1 MSEITVTL
9 WPNVNDA
16 DGSAWTTNS
25 WENIFKRLESPIPY
39 RGEKDHPGWSAG
51 RFEPCH
57 RNKQNVRQMFAVV
70 FDYDNKITET
80 IGGKKVSRRVDHP
93 VTMDAICEAWGD
105 AFGLVHTSRSHR
117 PEWPR
122 FRVVLVLSR
131 PVSAFE
137 YAELWARLEERAGH
151 VDVQT
156 KDCSR
161 LWYLPAKVDGGEFL
175 SKRLSGVPLNVD
187 GILARPV
194 AQKRVSEPY
203 KPSTGQHHDP
213 SAVEKRALA
222 YLKTID
228 GAVSGSG
235 GHTQTLRAA
244 VSLARGFDLDEETTF
259 QILWSEYNQRCSPP
273 WSERELWHKAKQ
285 ARHKSTRPFGYL
297 LVDRQPERFE
307 ASRELQEDVERIQ
320 RETVAEANP
329 SDVDVEREAIQSEE
343 PGPKPAVQRYPVSTL
358 RAMLVEVFEDAKDKT
373 KQKGFT
379 TGIQQLDAMLGGYRP
394 GNVTLLAAQTSW
406 GKSSYAVMAQD
417 ENYERG
423 AKVLV
428 ISREDKRL
436 MYGRRIACRRGNL
449 NALRVRDRDLDP
461 KELAKLGQMA
471 TEARDDY
478 MFLDA
483 LGMNAESVSQAIV
496 ELCAEVGFQFVI
508 CDYIQRFRAAK
519 QTHNRRDE
527 VTYVAEI
534 LSDAIKRANAAGLLL
549 SQCKRTEGREPTMD
563 DVKESGD
570 LENMAEH
577 VMIGWRELLGT
588 DPTTGAEE
596 VKRHINI
603 PKNKDGPVRTSW
615 IEMPFDEV
623 TASFRSDVEGSRRR
637 PLVAPPNPIVDQ
649 FDDFAADPL
658 DF

>member
-1 MSEITVTL
+1 MSQITVTF
-9 WPNVNDA
+9 WPNITNA
-16 DGSAWTTNS
+16 EGSAWVTNS

-39 RGEKDHPGWSAG
+39 RGEQEHPGWSAG
-51 RFEPCH
+51 KFEPCH
-57 RNKQNVRQMFAVV
+57 RNKENCRQVFAVV
-70 FDYDNKITET
+70 FDYDNKITEK
-80 IGGKKVSRRVDHP
+80 IDGKNVSRMVDNP
-93 VTMDAICEAWGD
+93 VTLDAISEAWGD
-105 AFGLVHTSRSHR
+105 TFGLVHTSRSHR

-161 LWYLPAKVDGGEFL
+161 LWYLPAKVDGVEFL
-175 SKRLSGVPLNVD
+175 SKRLPGAPLDVD
-187 GILARPV
+187 GILSRPMPP
-194 AQKRVSEPY
+194 KRVSEAY
-203 KPSTGQHHDP
+203 KPSTGHSYDQP
-213 SAVEKRALA
+213 AIEKRALA

-228 GAVSGSG
+228 GAVSGAG

-244 VSLARGFDLDEETTF
+244 VSLARGFDLSEETTF

-273 WSERELWHKAKQ
+273 WSEKELRHKARQ
-285 ARHKSTRPFGYL
+285 ARNKSTRPFGYL
-297 LVDRQPERFE
+297 LVDRQPDRFE
-307 ASRELQEDVERIQ
+307 ASHELQEDVERLH
-320 RETVAEANP
+320 REAVADANP
-329 SDVDVEREAIQSEE
+329 AEDIEREAIQAEE

-358 RAMLVEVFEDAKDKT
+358 RAMLVEVFEDAKDRT
-373 KQKGFT
+373 KQKGLT
-379 TGIQQLDAMLGGYRP
+379 TGVLELDAMLGGYRP
-394 GNVTLLAAQTSW
+394 GNVALLAAQTSW
-406 GKSSYAVMAQD
+406 GKSSYAVMVQD

-436 MYGRRIACRRGNL
+436 MYGRRIACRRGNF
-449 NALRVRDRDLDP
+449 NALQVRDRDLSP
-461 KELAKLGQMA
+461 KDLGKLGQMA
-471 TEARDDY
+471 NEAREDY

-483 LGMNAESVSQAIV
+483 LGMTAESVSQAII
-496 ELCAEVGFQFVI
+496 ELCSEVGFQLVI

-527 VTYVAEI
+527 VTYVAET

-588 DPTTGAEE
+588 EPTTGAED

-615 IEMPFDEV
+615 IDLDFNEV
-623 TASFRSDVEGSRRR
+623 TASFVSTAENTKRK
-637 PLVAPPNPIVDQ
+637 PLIAPPNPVVDQ
-649 FDDFAADPL
+649 FDDFGDPN
-658 DF
+658 